1 MTEADRELM
10 IRELNVIINCAGST
24 ELDNSLDTAV
34 KVNVSGPLKLLK
46 LAEGCKNFQ
55 GMCHV
60 SSCYAVADRDGVIDE
75 KLHDSVPINWK
86 QTYS

>member
-1 MTEADRELM
+1 MTESDRELM

-24 ELDNSLDTAV
+24 EFSNSIDSAV

-60 SSCYAVADRDGVIDE
+60 STCYAVTDHDGVIDE
-75 KLHDSVPINWK
+75 KLHDTLPINWK
-86 QTYS
+86 